1 MTIDQDDTG
10 GEIPL
15 GLLASII
22 DSTDDAIYTKSR
34 DALITSWNA
43 AAVRVYGYTQAE
55 AVGKPVSMLVPSH
68 REGED
73 IAILARILAGE
84 RIGHFET
91 ERRRK
96 DGQLIAVSLT
106 VSPLRDAR
114 GDIAGASII
123 ARDVSDRRRAE
134 DARAMLAAVV
144 ESSDDAIYTKSPA
157 GLIASWNAS
166 AERMY
171 GYTADE
177 ALGRPIA
184 MLVPE
189 HRAGEDTVILSRILV
204 GERIEHFET
213 ERVTKDGRLLPVSV
227 TASPVRDASGAVRGA
242 SIVARDISERL
253 RGEAERAR
261 YVAALED
268 YNAII
273 AHDLTEPTRT
283 IDGFAQ
289 YIDMRSGGMLDD
301 RSREALEQIRASA
314 RRMTEL
320 VEGLR
325 RYAALDAVAMQPRA
339 VALQQVVTETVTVL
353 NERVSETG
361 ATVHLGD
368 LPVVSGDPVLLGQLF
383 QNLLANALKFR
394 GDRPPVVE
402 IDAEPREH
410 GWIVSVSDNGIGLD
424 PAAAERVFKM
434 YQRLHRREDYEGAG
448 VGLAVARKI
457 AERHGGRLWYEPRP
471 DGGTRFRVT
480 LPGAHVPAVAAPG
493 T

>member
-1 MTIDQDDTG
+1 MTIDPDDTG

-43 AAVRVYGYTQAE
+43 AAVRIYGYTQAE
-55 AVGKPVSMLVPSH
+55 AVGKPVSMLVPSD

-73 IAILARILAGE
+73 IVILARILAGE

-144 ESSDDAIYTKSPA
+144 ESSDDAIYTKSSA
-157 GLIASWNAS
+157 GLISSWNAS

-189 HRAGEDTVILSRILV
+189 HRAGEDTVILSRILA
-204 GERIEHFET
+204 GARIEHFET

-353 NERVSETG
+353 NERVTETG

-368 LPVVSGDPVLLGQLF
+368 LPVV
-383 QNLLANALKFR
+383 
-394 GDRPPVVE
+394 
-402 IDAEPREH
+402 
-410 GWIVSVSDNGIGLD
+410 
-424 PAAAERVFKM
+424 KM
-434 YQRLHRREDYEGAG
+434 YQRLHPREDYEGAG

-480 LPGAHVPAVAAPG
+480 LPGAHVPAAAAPG